1 MVCAATLVLVTLV
14 FPGWPAALIGGA
26 VVLGAAVLARI
37 PPTAIPR
44 PPIWLWIFVLTT
56 ALLAFLGH
64 GLQRY
69 LQSILFTIV
78 ILGAA
83 AIVTWTTSVSQIA
96 PAVAALAAP
105 LRKLRM
111 PVDEWA
117 VTIALCL
124 RSLPLLIEEGR
135 ILIAARRLRHPPVR
149 SKRWRPS
156 RWRPRELR
164 ELVVE
169 PVDLLTALLAVAI
182 RRATELGQAI
192 TARGGLAHPPPART
206 RVARSDAV
214 AFVVIAVTTATIAI
228 LSL

>member
-26 VVLGAAVLARI
+26 VVLGAAALARI

-44 PPIWLWIFVLTT
+44 PPSWLWIFVLVT
-56 ALLAFLGH
+56 AVLAFLGN
-64 GLQRY
+64 GLQHY

-83 AIVTWTTSVSQIA
+83 AIVTWTTSISQMA
-96 PAVAALAAP
+96 PAVATLAAP
-105 LRKLRM
+105 LRRLRM
-111 PVDEWA
+111 PVDEWS
-117 VTIALCL
+117 VTVALCL

-135 ILIAARRLRHPPVR
+135 ILIAARRLRHPPSLP

-156 RWRPRELR
+156 RRRLR

-169 PVDLLTALLAVAI
+169 LVDLLTALLAVAT

-192 TARGGLAHPPPART
+192 TARGGLAYPPPART

-214 AFVVIAVTTATIAI
+214 AFVVIAVATATIAI
-228 LSL
+228 LSR

>member
-26 VVLGAAVLARI
+26 VVLGSAALARI
-37 PPTAIPR
+37 PSTAIPR

-56 ALLAFLGH
+56 AVLAFLGN

-96 PAVAALAAP
+96 PAVATLAAP
-105 LRKLRM
+105 LRKLSM

-117 VTIALCL
+117 ATVALCL

-135 ILIAARRLRHPPVR
+135 ILIAARRLRHPPLP

-156 RWRPRELR
+156 RRRPR

-169 PVDLLTALLAVAI
+169 LVDLLTALLAVAT

-192 TARGGLAHPPPART
+192 TARGGLAYPPPART
-206 RVARSDAV
+206 RVARSDAL
-214 AFVVIAVTTATIAI
+214 AFVVIAVATAAIAI

>member
-14 FPGWPAALIGGA
+14 FPGWPAALVGGA
-26 VVLGAAVLARI
+26 VVLGAAALARI

-56 ALLAFLGH
+56 AVLAFLGN

-117 VTIALCL
+117 VTVALCL

-135 ILIAARRLRHPPVR
+135 ILIAARRLRHPPLPC
-149 SKRWRPS
+149 KRWRPS
-156 RWRPRELR
+156 RRRPRQ
-164 ELVVE
+164 LVVE
-169 PVDLLTALLAVAI
+169 LVDLLTALLAVAT

-192 TARGGLAHPPPART
+192 TARGGLAYPPPART
-206 RVARSDAV
+206 RVARSDAA
-214 AFVVIAVTTATIAI
+214 AFLVIAVATTAIAI